1 MVRYHLL
8 KGFYM
13 AIFKDKEEYLN
24 WSNQVVSKI
33 YLLGIKQKNQQF
45 VMECLNEIA
54 TKLSPLERGEKLVE
68 TEE

>member
-1 MVRYHLL
+1 
-8 KGFYM
+8 M

-33 YLLGIKQKNQQF
+33 YLFGIKQNNQQF
-45 VMECLNEIA
+45 IIESLNEIA
-54 TKLSPLERGEKLVE
+54 AKLSPMENGEKLLE

>member
-1 MVRYHLL
+1 
-8 KGFYM
+8 M

-33 YLLGIKQKNQQF
+33 YLLGIKQNNQQF
-45 VMECLNEIA
+45 IIESLNEIA
-54 TKLSPLERGEKLVE
+54 AKLSPMENGEKLLE

>member
-1 MVRYHLL
+1 
-8 KGFYM
+8 M

-54 TKLSPLERGEKLVE
+54 TKLSPLERGEKLLE